1 MKPGS
6 GRAVNLVLLVVV
18 LVLANVVAV
27 RWFTRIDM
35 TGEKLYTLSDAS
47 RKLVGSLDDKFL
59 VKAFYTADMPAPYN
73 NNRRYL
79 QDQLDEYR
87 AYANGNFHYEFI
99 DPKSSEELEQEAQ
112 RYGIPPVQVQ
122 VLKEDKFQVD
132 NAYMGLVF
140 LYGDRQERIPV
151 IRSTSN
157 LEYEISSAIKKLT
170 SKELKKVGF
179 LAGQGEPELERF
191 KRLQEIL
198 SKQYQVTRVDISGGR
213 AVPQDVA
220 VLVVAAPDRKFAS
233 WEKYLIDQYL
243 MKGGRA
249 AFFLN
254 RVSINLQGQMG
265 RPLDLGIDDML
276 ESWGVRVNAD
286 LVRDRSCAY
295 VTVSQQAGFMV
306 IQNQIPFYY
315 LPRASGFDESN
326 PLVKG
331 LNSVVL
337 YFASSLDTGLA
348 RAKGLNAR
356 VLLTSSGESGRQEN
370 IFAVDPMTPATP
382 EMFAEKHIPLVATV
396 EGSFVS
402 AFASAPV
409 VLDSTVT
416 VPIDTAGRVLT
427 SRTLAKIAVAGDG
440 DFMQDEYSGGN
451 PDNFILASNLVDW
464 LADDIG
470 LAQIRARNS
479 GDRPLDEVPDSTRNT
494 LKGVNLA
501 VPPLLVILVGIV
513 RWRWRVA
520 ARKRMENRGY

>member
-1 MKPGS
+1 MKT
-6 GRAVNLVLLVVV
+6 GRQKYLNSLLLVVV
-18 LVLANVVAV
+18 IVLVNVIALGY
-27 RWFTRIDM
+27 FTRLDL
-35 TGEKLYTLSDAS
+35 TEEGLYTLSEAS
-47 RKLVGSLDDKFL
+47 KKLVSSLDDKFL

-87 AYANGNFHYEFI
+87 AYAGGNFHYEFI
-99 DPKSSEELEQEAQ
+99 DPKSSEELEREAQ

-140 LYGDRQERIPV
+140 LYGDKQERIPV

-179 LAGQGEPELERF
+179 LAGQGQPELEHF

-198 SKQYQVTRVDISGGR
+198 ARQYQVTRVDVTGGR
-213 AVPQDVA
+213 AIPSDVA
-220 VLVVAAPDRKFAS
+220 VLIIAAPDRKFAS
-233 WEKYLIDQYL
+233 WEKFLIDQYL
-243 MKGGRA
+243 MKGGRV

-254 RVSINLQGQMG
+254 KVGITLQGQTG
-265 RPLDLGIDDML
+265 RPLDLDLDDML
-276 ESWGVRVNAD
+276 ASYGLRVSTD

-315 LPRASGFDESN
+315 LPRASNFEETN
-326 PLVKG
+326 PLARG

-337 YFASSLDTGLA
+337 YFASSIDTSLA
-348 RAKGLNAR
+348 RSKGLITR
-356 VLLTSSGESGRQEN
+356 VLLRSSGESGRQEN
-370 IFAVDPMTPATP
+370 VFMVDPTTPVTQ
-382 EMFAEKHIPLVATV
+382 EMFAEKGIPLVVTV

-402 AFASAPV
+402 SFAATPV
-409 VLDSTVT
+409 VFDSTVT
-416 VPIDTAGRVLT
+416 TPIDTAGKVLT
-427 SRTLAKIAVAGDG
+427 SRTLSKIAVVGDG
-440 DFMQDEYSGGN
+440 DFMQDQYSGGN
-451 PDNFILASNLVDW
+451 PDNFLLAGNLVDW

-479 GDRPLDEVPDSTRNT
+479 GDRPLDEISDDSRNL

-501 VPPLLVILVGIV
+501 VPPLVVVLVGIF

-520 ARKRMENRGY
+520 ARKRMEMRGY

>member
-1 MKPGS
+1 M
-6 GRAVNLVLLVVV
+6 RFLNTVLLVIVI
-18 LVLANVVAV
+18 VLANVVAL
-27 RWFTRIDM
+27 RWFMRVDL
-35 TGEKLYTLSDAS
+35 TGDRLFTLSPAS
-47 RKLVGSLDDKFL
+47 RDLVRSLDDKFL
-59 VKAFYTADMPAPYN
+59 VKAFYTADIPAPYN

-87 AYANGNFHYEFI
+87 AYAGGNFQYEFV
-99 DPKSSEELEQEAQ
+99 DPKASEELEQEAQ

-122 VLKEDKFQVD
+122 VLKEDKFQVE

-170 SKELKKVGF
+170 SKELRKVGF
-179 LAGQGEPELERF
+179 LAGQGEPDLESF

-198 SKQYQVTRVDISGGR
+198 TKQYQVTRVDLTGGK
-213 AVPQDVA
+213 AIPADIA
-220 VLVVAAPDRKFAS
+220 VLVIAAPSRPFSS
-233 WEKYLIDQYL
+233 WEKFLVDQYL
-243 MKGGRA
+243 MKGGRV

-254 RVSINLQGQMG
+254 RIDINLQGQMG
-265 RPLDLGIDDML
+265 RALDTGLDDL
-276 ESWGVRVNAD
+276 LASYGVRVNAD

-315 LPRASGFDESN
+315 LPRASNFDESN

-331 LNSVVL
+331 LNAVVL
-337 YFASSLDTGLA
+337 YFASSIDTSLA

-370 IFAVDPMTPATP
+370 VFTVDPMSPVTPD
-382 EMFAEKHIPLVATV
+382 MFAEKHIPLVATV

-402 AFASAPV
+402 PFASSPV
-409 VLDSTVT
+409 LVDSTVT
-416 VPIDTAGRVLT
+416 LPIDTAAKILT
-427 SRTLAKIAVAGDG
+427 SRSLAKIAVIGDG
-440 DFMQDEYSGGN
+440 DFLQDQYSGGN
-451 PDNFILASNLVDW
+451 PDNFVLGGNLIDW

-470 LAQIRARNS
+470 LAQIRARNET
-479 GDRPLDEVPDSTRNT
+479 DRPLEEVSDDAKKL
-494 LKGVNLA
+494 LKGLNLA
-501 VPPLLVILVGIV
+501 APPLLVVLVGVV
-513 RWRWRVA
+513 RWRWRVSV
-520 ARKRMENRGY
+520 RKRMEQRGF

>member
-1 MKPGS
+1 MRTRSWKYLN
-6 GRAVNLVLLVVV
+6 AVLFVAAVLL
-18 LVLANVVAV
+18 LNVIALQY
-27 RWFTRIDM
+27 FARIDL
-35 TGEKLYTLSDAS
+35 TEEQLYTLSDAS
-47 RKLVGSLDDKFL
+47 RNLVRSLDDKFL
-59 VKAFYTADMPAPYN
+59 VKAFYTAEMPAPYN

-87 AYANGNFHYEFI
+87 AYAGGNFHYEFI
-99 DPKSSEELEQEAQ
+99 DPKSSEEAEQEAQ

-140 LYGDRQERIPV
+140 LHGDKQERIPV

-170 SKELKKVGF
+170 AKELRKVGF
-179 LAGQGEPELERF
+179 LSGQGEPDLEQF

-198 SKQYQVTRVDISGGR
+198 ARQYQVTRVDLAGGK
-213 AVPQDVA
+213 AIPQDIA
-220 VLVVAAPDRKFAS
+220 VLVIAAPNRKFAS

-254 RVSINLQGQMG
+254 AVDITLQGQMG
-265 RPLDLGIDDML
+265 RAIDLGLDDL
-276 ESWGVRVNAD
+276 LAAYGVRVNAD

-315 LPRASGFDESN
+315 LPRASNFEDAN
-326 PLVKG
+326 PLVRG

-337 YFASSLDTGLA
+337 YFASSIDTSLA
-348 RAKGLNAR
+348 RSKGLNAR
-356 VLLTSSGESGRQEN
+356 VLLRSSGESGRQEN
-370 IFAVDPMTPATP
+370 VFVVDPTQPVTR
-382 EMFAEKHIPLVATV
+382 EMFAEKGIPLVVTV

-402 AFASAPV
+402 PFASARV
-409 VLDSTVT
+409 EIDSTVT
-416 VPIDTAGRVLT
+416 LPIDTAGKVLA
-427 SRTLAKIAVAGDG
+427 SRSLAKIAVVGDG
-440 DFMQDEYSGGN
+440 DFLQDQYSGGN
-451 PDNFILASNLVDW
+451 PDNFLLAGNLVDW

-479 GDRPLDEVPDSTRNT
+479 GDRPLDEISDHSRDL
-494 LKGVNLA
+494 LKGINLA
-501 VPPLLVILVGIV
+501 VPPIAVILAGVI

-520 ARKRMENRGY
+520 VRKRMEARGY